1 MKRLS
6 ATLIHAAALFAS
18 GGAFAQV
25 HIEPHNFYW
34 QRVVEYR
41 GTPSAMRDR
50 IIASGIFSDIQRNDS
65 TMIVGRVENV
75 LLNYATMEPE
85 ARLFSL
91 PIFFRN
97 GEKFSGTLIYYELK
111 PGCQGP
117 AVRLRG
123 LRLLV
128 LELVHPQKRRRA
140 AIRRLVIEI
149 AGGKA
154 YPELSDRAG
163 LWLDAPACAREVRHW
178 THAHDV
184 RARIALPHAFTRRRS
199 DPERLA
205 RPSPQPQSGPHG
217 GGKLT
222 GGCIFFENYF
232 ADSDFRRIFVRS

>member
-6 ATLIHAAALFAS
+6 ATLILAAALFAS

-50 IIASGIFSDIQRNDS
+50 IIASGIFSDIQRTDS

-97 GEKFSGTLIYYELK
+97 GEKFSGTLIYELK
-111 PGCQGP
+111 PGRQGP

-128 LELVHPQKRRRA
+128 HPHKRRRA

-184 RARIALPHAFTRRRS
+184 RARIALPHALH
-199 DPERLA
+199 PAAERPGTA
-205 RPSPQPQSGPHG
+205 RTSHPQPQSGPHG

>member
-6 ATLIHAAALFAS
+6 ATLILAAALFAS

-85 ARLFSL
+85 PRLFSL

-97 GEKFSGTLIYYELK
+97 GEKFSGTLIYELK
-111 PGCQGP
+111 QG
-117 AVRLRG
+117 
-123 LRLLV
+123 
-128 LELVHPQKRRRA
+128 
-140 AIRRLVIEI
+140 AIGSRSRT
-149 AGGKA
+149 
-154 YPELSDRAG
+154 LSTTAT
-163 LWLDAPACAREVRHW
+163 WCSTSTAC
-178 THAHDV
+178 
-184 RARIALPHAFTRRRS
+184 RS
-199 DPERLA
+199 
-205 RPSPQPQSGPHG
+205 
-217 GGKLT
+217 T
-222 GGCIFFENYF
+222 
-232 ADSDFRRIFVRS
+232 

>member
-6 ATLIHAAALFAS
+6 ATLILAAALFAS

-85 ARLFSL
+85 PRLFSL

-97 GEKFSGTLIYYELK
+97 GEKFSGTLIYELK
-111 PGCQGP
+111 QGRQGP

-128 LELVHPQKRRRA
+128 LELVHPHKRRRA

-184 RARIALPHAFTRRRS
+184 RARIALLHALHPAAERPGTARTSLPPTAERPARRGQVDGRM
-199 DPERLA
+199 
-205 RPSPQPQSGPHG
+205 H
-217 GGKLT
+217 
-222 GGCIFFENYF
+222 FF
-232 ADSDFRRIFVRS
+232 